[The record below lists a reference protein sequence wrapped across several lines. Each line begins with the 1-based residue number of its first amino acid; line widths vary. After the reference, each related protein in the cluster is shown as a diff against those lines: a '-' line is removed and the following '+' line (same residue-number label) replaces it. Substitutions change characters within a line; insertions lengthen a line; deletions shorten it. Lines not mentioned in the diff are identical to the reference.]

1 MDAGKIERV
10 AVIGSGLMAVG
21 LVQILAQGGCHVY
34 LVGRSEQ
41 SLRKCLGRVREGLAA
56 FVRYGWLDERQVD
69 PVLGRIELTT
79 SLEKAAAESH
89 FALETVVEDLGVK
102 REIFRRLDRHAP
114 AETILATNSSS
125 LSVGDIAEATR
136 HPERVVGS
144 HFFYP
149 AAVVPLVEVGYGR
162 VTSDRVVETTVA
174 FWKRCGKEPVVC
186 RGNLKG
192 YLVNRLQLAL
202 AREAISLVQ
211 NGVAGPRDVDR
222 AIRLGF
228 GLRLPLTGILEQRD
242 WAGLDTHLAASSS
255 IYPTLEDSREPL
267 PFMVERVARGE
278 LGAKIGKGFYDW
290 TGKDVE
296 SLRRKRQEQLIQ
308 LVRALKEIMP
318 EEEDLLENL

>member
-1 MDAGKIERV
+1 
-10 AVIGSGLMAVG
+10 
-21 LVQILAQGGCHVY
+21 
-34 LVGRSEQ
+34 
-41 SLRKCLGRVREGLAA
+41 
-56 FVRYGWLDERQVD
+56 
-69 PVLGRIELTT
+69 
-79 SLEKAAAESH
+79 
-89 FALETVVEDLGVK
+89 
-102 REIFRRLDRHAP
+102 
-114 AETILATNSSS
+114 
-125 LSVGDIAEATR
+125 
-136 HPERVVGS
+136 
-144 HFFYP
+144 
-149 AAVVPLVEVGYGR
+149 
-162 VTSDRVVETTVA
+162 
-174 FWKRCGKEPVVC
+174 
-186 RGNLKG
+186 NLKG

-267 PFMVERVARGE
+267 PFLVERVARGE

-296 SLRRKRQEQLIQ
+296 SLSRKRQEQLIQ